1 MIEPK
6 RTLYIL
12 PCTPPVPVAAVPQQ
26 LLQDIKK
33 RVPSARAK
41 RLSAIAKVRHGPDG
55 QLAAIAGVPK
65 ATIREPQGIGRDY
78 GVGFGQRLDIM
89 SAQYA

>member
-12 PCTPPVPVAAVPQQ
+12 PCTPSVPVAAVPQQ
-26 LLQDIKK
+26 LLQDIKN

-55 QLAAIAGVPK
+55 QLAAIAGVTK
-65 ATIREPQGIGRDY
+65 TEPEGIGGDY
-78 GVGFGQRLDIM
+78 GVDLGQRLDIM
-89 SAQYA
+89 AAQYA